1 MDPVPPVL
9 ADDFPLRGATGE
21 HKVRPCRISVNVPQ
35 RSMCGQ
41 GGSPDG

>member
-21 HKVRPCRISVNVPQ
+21 HKVAPAVYP
-35 RSMCGQ
+35 
-41 GGSPDG
+41 